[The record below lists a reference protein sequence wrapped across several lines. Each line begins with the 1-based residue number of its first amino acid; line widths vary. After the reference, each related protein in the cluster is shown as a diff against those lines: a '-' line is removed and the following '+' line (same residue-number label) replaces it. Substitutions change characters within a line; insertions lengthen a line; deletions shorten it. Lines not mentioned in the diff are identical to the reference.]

1 MINTFRI
8 KSPVLSV
15 KSCVVY
21 AHFCIV
27 SVLALTLVVGCGG
40 AKQPAL
46 KFPKLEEPKL
56 PNYTGPRFRV
66 ALAPFKT
73 LEAAKELLDNLGY
86 KGIEVSLTEQATN
99 KLVNAGYLQVLE
111 RTMLNKVVDNLN
123 LEANSELFDQSTTQ
137 KKGGF
142 VGAEYTLVGA
152 IEEVEPNLSKS
163 EMEASIPMVANL
175 KGSLEQ
181 TSVRLAIRLVHSG
194 TGEVLAAGTGHGVM
208 RTGGVGLKVNTL
220 SLPQGQGASV
230 NISQSGKTP
239 LGFVF
244 NAALHQALTE
254 LSANLIKAPWSCRV
268 ANANVEKSRVV
279 IECGAKHRVKKG
291 MTFQYYSRNG
301 AIKNEAGEIIGFDEE
316 ENGTAV
322 VKSVQPKASVATHTG
337 ETAPK
342 AGDAVVLIQEEQ
354 APSE

>member
-1 MINTFRI
+1 MIRGSLNFDALHHADRM
-8 KSPVLSV
+8 KSSAYHF
-15 KSCVVY
+15 SIY
-21 AHFCIV
+21 ALV
-27 SVLALTLVVGCGG
+27 TSLAMIGLIGCGG
-40 AKQPAL
+40 VSKPAL
-46 KFPKLEEPKL
+46 KFPKLEEPTL

-86 KGIEVSLTEQATN
+86 TGIEVSLTEQATN

-111 RTMLNKVVDNLN
+111 RSMLNKVVDNLN
-123 LEANSELFDQSTTQ
+123 LEADSELFNQATTQ

-208 RTGGVGLKVNTL
+208 KTGGIGLQANTL
-220 SLPQGQGASV
+220 NLPAGKGASLS
-230 NISQSGKTP
+230 ISQSGKTP

-244 NAALHQALTE
+244 NVALHQALTE
-254 LSANLIKAPWSCRV
+254 LSANLVKAPWSCRV
-268 ANANVEKSRVV
+268 AGAKETRVI

-291 MTFQYYSRNG
+291 MVFQYYSRNG
-301 AIKNEAGEIIGFDEE
+301 SIKNEAGEVIGFDEE

-337 ETAPK
+337 ETPPK
-342 AGDAVVLIQEEQ
+342 IGDAVVLIQADQE
-354 APSE
+354 